1 VKYLFIAMDDDRRAH
16 PEWLADDAAVLDAVK
31 RAVWSGP
38 VTDPDHINEA
48 FGITATLIEDGYFP
62 FEGDPPLHLF
72 RLADGVSRPAGET
85 FSRETLMGESKPK

>member
-62 FEGDPPLHLF
+62 FEGDPPLYLF
-72 RLADGVSRPAGET
+72 RLPAGVNASVPPVTEG
-85 FSRETLMGESKPK
+85 RDG